1 MQTTAT
7 NEIRSHCPRLI
18 LSDNSCVLAAASV
31 RVVAVNSKNEI
42 GLVGQSNK
50 CCFIAHVGLGLM
62 ARSPA
67 NTQNLPGLLLNSP
80 RKYQLKT
87 ALNTMIKTKSTPI
100 VIRIKQPPT
109 PKQKAPKLTYFK
121 VDLAITFARCAFM
134 CKDDSQEAV
143 YELFDGFGIP
153 LPDSWDI
160 GFDADRPFAETITA
174 FVTIYAAIPKTE
186 ADHLTNA
193 QVGNQVKAAVA
204 VLLNKFIESK

>member
-1 MQTTAT
+1 
-7 NEIRSHCPRLI
+7 
-18 LSDNSCVLAAASV
+18 
-31 RVVAVNSKNEI
+31 
-42 GLVGQSNK
+42 
-50 CCFIAHVGLGLM
+50 
-62 ARSPA
+62 
-67 NTQNLPGLLLNSP
+67 
-80 RKYQLKT
+80 
-87 ALNTMIKTKSTPI
+87 MIKTKSTPI

-204 VLLNKFIESK
+204 YYLLTAIESNSPVSDEARGLSKASATCASAGSNDPRSRKMTGMAALDSTRPTI